1 MRKEGEKT
9 ADGEMDVTVLAVSLL
24 TQNLHCLLVC
34 TRPFSLSPPASLYSS
49 TVLLFHLIHP
59 QLLLLLSLSPFFF
72 SAANKK
78 QQPLDADVFHL
89 VPPHCQ
95 LFCAQHVRGRGG
107 GELSQVSP
115 AAGGGGGAAERGE
128 TTKAIGEKAEK

>member
-1 MRKEGEKT
+1 M
-9 ADGEMDVTVLAVSLL
+9 TVLAVSLL

-34 TRPFSLSPPASLYSS
+34 FAPLLLAPPLLPLFFFGAPIPPSSSS
-49 TVLLFHLIHP
+49 TPPPPSF
-59 QLLLLLSLSPFFF
+59 SS

-78 QQPLDADVFHL
+78 QQPLDADVLHL

-95 LFCAQHVRGRGG
+95 LFCAQHVRGCGG

-115 AAGGGGGAAERGE
+115 AAGGGGGAAEGGE
-128 TTKAIGEKAEK
+128 TTKAIGEKA